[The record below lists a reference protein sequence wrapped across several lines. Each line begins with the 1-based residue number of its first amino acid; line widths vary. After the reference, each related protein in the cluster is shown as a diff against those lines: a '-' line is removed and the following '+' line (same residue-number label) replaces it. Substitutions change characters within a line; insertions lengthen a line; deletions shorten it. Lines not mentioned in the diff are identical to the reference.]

1 MSSAPAPPA
10 VPDLDQFVGEARAF
24 LDAHAE
30 RRSHGRGGPGRGFV
44 WGEEDERVAIVEEK
58 DPDQEQADLALA
70 RAWVAT
76 RYDAGF
82 GWIEGPVAYGGRGL
96 TGEHTRRYRAL
107 EQEYAVPDLSGFT
120 VGLGMVG
127 PTVAVHATEDV
138 RREMLPKIYRGDLL
152 TCQLFSEPGAGSDLA
167 AIATRA
173 ERDGDEWVI
182 TGQKVW
188 TSGAHLADV
197 GEIICRTDPD
207 VPKHA
212 GLTGFLVDMRAPG
225 VEVRPLRQMTGGASF
240 NEVFLTEARVP
251 DTNRLGDVNAGWGV
265 AVTTLMNER
274 ASIGSGMGL
283 GPGPGT
289 FDRLIALVRHFGLE
303 DDPVVRDRLADL
315 YASYRVNGLTA
326 QRGAANLRTGGLPGP
341 ELSTAKLAGVR
352 YLAEVSDFVSH
363 VLGPRLVAD
372 TGEWGTYAW
381 GQLVCGV
388 PGGRLGGGSDE
399 ILRNI
404 IGERVLGL
412 PKEPAVDRTL
422 PFRDLPRS

>member
-1 MSSAPAPPA
+1 MTTAPAPA
-10 VPDLDQFVGEARAF
+10 AAPDLDEFTEEARAF
-24 LDAHAE
+24 LDAHVE
-30 RRSHGRGGPGRGFV
+30 RRSTGHGGSGRGFV

-58 DPDQEQADLALA
+58 DPDEERADLALA
-70 RAWVAT
+70 RTWVAA

-107 EQEYAVPDLSGFT
+107 EQAYAVPDLSGFT
-120 VGLGMVG
+120 VGFGMVG

-138 RREMLPKIYRGDLL
+138 RRDLLPKIYRGDLL

-251 DTNRLGDVNAGWGV
+251 DTHRLGDVNAGWGV

-283 GPGPGT
+283 GPGPGS
-289 FDRLIALVRHFGLE
+289 FDRLIAMVRHFGLE
-303 DDPVVRDRLADL
+303 HDPFVRDRLADL
-315 YASYRVNGLTA
+315 YVRHRVNGLTT
-326 QRGAANLRTGGLPGP
+326 QRGAANLRAGGLPGP

-352 YLAEVSDFVSH
+352 YLAEVSAFVSH

-372 TGEWGTYAW
+372 TGEWGTFAW

-412 PKEPAVDRTL
+412 PKEPAVDRSL
-422 PFRDLPRS
+422 PFRELPRS